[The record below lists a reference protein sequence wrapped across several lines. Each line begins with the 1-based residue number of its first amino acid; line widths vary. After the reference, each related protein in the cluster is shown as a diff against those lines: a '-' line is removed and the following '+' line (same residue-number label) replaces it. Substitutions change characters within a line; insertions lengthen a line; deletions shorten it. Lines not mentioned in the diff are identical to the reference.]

1 MRIISKFIVEHTKL
15 ILIIGLLLL
24 VPAIYGF
31 INTRINYDILI
42 YLPDSVDTIKGQKIL
57 TDEFGLGSYAFVMVE
72 DKTNKEILDLENK
85 FKKVPDVKKVISVA
99 DLLDSGVP
107 ASMLPNE
114 IQDKLYK
121 DNQTIIMISFKG
133 ATSQDETIEAVKSLR
148 NIVEADSI
156 SSMTAMVLDTMNL
169 ANEEIAAYVI
179 IAVILC
185 MIALI
190 ITTDSYLIP
199 IFLLLNIGIA
209 IIYNLGSNIFLGQI
223 SYITKAITAI
233 LQLGVTTDFSI
244 FLYHTYNIEKKKN
257 KDKKESMKKAIEST
271 FTSVIGSSLTTIAG
285 FLALCT
291 MSLTLGKDIGI
302 VMAKGVV
309 FGLITVLTIF
319 PALLLLFDNLIERT
333 KHRILL
339 PEFKSIQKL
348 ALNKRKTILTLF
360 IILLIPVL
368 YGYKNYNVYY
378 KLDESLPKSLS
389 FNIANENLKD
399 KYNIVSPQI
408 ILMDK
413 SIKKNDIKEMSEEL
427 RNIKGIDLVLSPSEF
442 IDSGLI
448 SILPDSFN
456 EMFTNDKYNLV
467 FINSTY
473 EIASNDLNNQLD
485 KVNKIVKKYDK
496 NSIVAGEGA
505 LMKDLVRIAN
515 HDFKSVNYTS
525 MIVIFIIMLFVLKS
539 LSLPFILILAIEFA
553 IFTNMACAY
562 YMGTSLP
569 FISSIVVGTIQLGA
583 TIDYAILMSTRYLE
597 QRKKYKDKE
606 KAMEKTLSL
615 VTPSIITSALCFF
628 SATIGVGVFTKID
641 MIGSIC
647 NLLARGSIIS
657 MLVVLIILPSLLIT
671 FDSLIIKTTKNM
683 KEEKL

>member
-1 MRIISKFIVEHTKL
+1 MKKISKYIVEHTKL

-24 VPAIYGF
+24 IPAIYGF

-42 YLPDSVDTIKGQKIL
+42 YLPESVDTIKGQKIL

-85 FKKVPDVKKVISVA
+85 FKKVDEVKKVISVA

-121 DNQTIIMISFKG
+121 DNQTIIMVSFKG
-133 ATSQDETIEAVKSLR
+133 STSQDETIDAVRELR

-185 MIALI
+185 IIALLL
-190 ITTDSYLIP
+190 TTDSYLIP

-244 FLYHTYNIEKKKN
+244 FLYHTYNIEKKKT
-257 KDKKESMKKAIEST
+257 KDKKEAMKKAITST

-319 PALLLLFDNLIERT
+319 PAFLLLFDNLIEKT
-333 KHRILL
+333 KHKTLL
-339 PEFKSIQKL
+339 PEFKTIQNF
-348 ALNKRKTILTLF
+348 ALNKRKLILVLF
-360 IILLIPVL
+360 IILLIPVI

-378 KLDESLPKSLS
+378 KLDESLPKTLS
-389 FNIANENLKD
+389 FNIANEKLKD

-413 SIKKNDIKEMSEEL
+413 NIKKNDLKEMSKEL

-525 MIVIFIIMLFVLKS
+525 MIVIFIIMLFVLRS
-539 LSLPFILILAIEFA
+539 FSLPFILILAIEFA

-562 YMGTSLP
+562 YMNTTLP

-671 FDSLIIKTTKNM
+671 FDSLIIKTTKNI